1 MAKEKEYE
9 EGEEW
14 GVTMTLTINM
24 TVCDEPSW
32 ESACEYMERE
42 VLSAKYPFREYD
54 PDIEFKP

>member
-32 ESACEYMERE
+32 
-42 VLSAKYPFREYD
+42 
-54 PDIEFKP
+54 